1 MPRSKPVLLLQY
13 GVREHDGVKLLLF
26 SDLHLDT
33 SFRWAG
39 PDAARK
45 RRRNLRTTLTKIAQ
59 LAGELQVDALCCG
72 GDLYEHER
80 FAPDTGEFLRATFE
94 VLDPLPVFIAP
105 GNHDWYGPTSLYHQ
119 VEWSPNVHV
128 FVENHFSPVDLADG
142 LSLWGAAHRAPAHT
156 PDLLQGF
163 NVNRSGVN
171 LALFHGSESGGFVRQ
186 EEGKLPHAP
195 FRAEE
200 IAQAGFAHALLGH
213 FHQPTDGPTHTYPG
227 NPDPLE
233 FGEQGERGAVLISVG
248 ADGKVERDCL
258 RVATSV
264 VEDVTVDL
272 TGVTHTDQAR
282 EKVRSELTAHQG
294 FVRLTLVGE
303 VAPEVDVDP
312 AEFTVDSVAP
322 QLDAMTTR
330 LNNLQVSYDLGALAA
345 ESTIRGQFVRD
356 VQQADGLDE
365 DKRRK
370 IIITGLRALSG
381 RNCSGPLRVASTTCT
396 VDARTVGNSTPRSHS

>member
-1 MPRSKPVLLLQY
+1 M
-13 GVREHDGVKLLLF
+13 KLLLF

-33 SFRWAG
+33 HFRWAG

-45 RRRNLRTTLTKIAQ
+45 RRRNLRATLSNIAE
-59 LAGELQVDALCCG
+59 LAGNLQVDALCCG

-94 VLDPLPVFIAP
+94 GLEKLPVFIAP
-105 GNHDWYGPTSLYHQ
+105 GNHDWFGPTSLYNQ
-119 VEWSPNVHV
+119 VKWSRNVHV
-128 FVENHFSPVDLADG
+128 FVENAFSAVELADG
-142 LSLWGAAHRAPAHT
+142 LTLWGAAHRAPAHT
-156 PDLLQGF
+156 PDLLQDFHVG
-163 NVNRSGVN
+163 RSGVN
-171 LALFHGSESGGFVRQ
+171 LALFHGSESSGFVRQ
-186 EEGKLPHAP
+186 EEGKVPHAP

-200 IAQAGFAHALLGH
+200 IVQAGFAHALLGH

-233 FGEQGERGAVLISVG
+233 FGEQGERGAVLINIAG
-248 ADGKVERDCL
+248 DGSVERDRR

-272 TGVTHTDQAR
+272 TDVTHTDQAR
-282 EKVRSELTAHQG
+282 EQVRAELVSFQG

-312 AEFTVDSVAP
+312 AEFTVESVAP
-322 QLDAMTTR
+322 HLDAMTTR
-330 LNNLQVSYDLGALAA
+330 LDHLQVSYDLAALAA

-356 VQQADGLDE
+356 VQAADRLDE
-365 DKRRK
+365 EQRRK
-370 IIITGLRALSG
+370 VIITGLRALSG
-381 RNCSGPLRVASTTCT
+381 RDDLAVR
-396 VDARTVGNSTPRSHS
+396 

>member
-1 MPRSKPVLLLQY
+1 
-13 GVREHDGVKLLLF
+13 
-26 SDLHLDT
+26 
-33 SFRWAG
+33 
-39 PDAARK
+39 
-45 RRRNLRTTLTKIAQ
+45 
-59 LAGELQVDALCCG
+59 
-72 GDLYEHER
+72 
-80 FAPDTGEFLRATFE
+80 
-94 VLDPLPVFIAP
+94 
-105 GNHDWYGPTSLYHQ
+105 
-119 VEWSPNVHV
+119 
-128 FVENHFSPVDLADG
+128 
-142 LSLWGAAHRAPAHT
+142 
-156 PDLLQGF
+156 
-163 NVNRSGVN
+163 
-171 LALFHGSESGGFVRQ
+171 
-186 EEGKLPHAP
+186 
-195 FRAEE
+195 
-200 IAQAGFAHALLGH
+200 
-213 FHQPTDGPTHTYPG
+213 
-227 NPDPLE
+227 
-233 FGEQGERGAVLISVG
+233 VLISVG